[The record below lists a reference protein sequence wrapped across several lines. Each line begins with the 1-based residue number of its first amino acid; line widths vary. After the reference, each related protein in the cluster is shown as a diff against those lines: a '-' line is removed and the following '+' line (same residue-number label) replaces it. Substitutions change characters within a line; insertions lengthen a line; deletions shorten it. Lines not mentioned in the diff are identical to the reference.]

1 MRRASRPT
9 TLEVTTVLL
18 ASSYV
23 GRKVLRRCTLSRA
36 VLPKERMVRFVVG
49 PDHTLVADLAER
61 LPGRGIWLKAEGDM
75 LEAARMRGELARV
88 IGRRSGAP
96 VVIPSDL
103 RERLVAGFGR
113 RIAELLGAT
122 RRAGQAV
129 TGAED
134 LQALHASGRAGLL
147 LAATDATERERAH
160 FPDAVVAGLSRAA
173 FGAIFECGPLAH
185 VGVRRGR
192 LAATI
197 ESAALRRLR
206 LAATDG
212 VTETV

>member
-1 MRRASRPT
+1 
-9 TLEVTTVLL
+9 
-18 ASSYV
+18 
-23 GRKVLRRCTLSRA
+23 
-36 VLPKERMVRFVVG
+36 MVRFVVG
-49 PDHTLVADLAER
+49 PDHALVADLAER

-75 LEAARMRGELARV
+75 LEPARVRGELARV

-113 RIAELLGAT
+113 RIAELLGAAQ
-122 RRAGQAV
+122 RAGQAV
-129 TGAED
+129 TEAEG
-134 LQALHASGRAGLL
+134 LQALCASGRAGLL
-147 LAATDATERERAH
+147 LAATDATEQERTH
-160 FPDAVVAGLSRAA
+160 FPDTVVAGLSRAA
-173 FGAIFECGPLAH
+173 FGAIFGCGPLVH

-192 LAATI
+192 LAAAI